1 MCELHAWR
9 SSGRR
14 NQHVFSTCYVSG
26 DDYVLFLN
34 PPSNGWSWRAGSCT
48 SMESTM
54 FGSKTSSWLEP
65 QPCHSW
71 AVSLGQSYN
80 GSLFPGFF
88 LCELMTLKA
97 PTEGGWRD
105 WLPTQKALK
114 IALGPGKPS
123 ASVSCITMISLTL
136 RVMLR
141 EVKGLAQGR
150 PARKQLIILLPCP
163 AKKLGRFTDM
173 WPVQSHRDPH
183 SEGSTFLLLSLNF

>member
-1 MCELHAWR
+1 MSVPTLETKHPFYWLTVVSYPGTWWDLSPCWEVDFIFRAMCELHAWR

-97 PTEGGWRD
+97 PTEGG
-105 WLPTQKALK
+105 
-114 IALGPGKPS
+114 
-123 ASVSCITMISLTL
+123 
-136 RVMLR
+136 
-141 EVKGLAQGR
+141 
-150 PARKQLIILLPCP
+150 
-163 AKKLGRFTDM
+163 
-173 WPVQSHRDPH
+173 
-183 SEGSTFLLLSLNF
+183 